1 MAVTDDASAPARH
14 EPSTL
19 RSAPLLVLVAGCAS
33 LGAGAV
39 HAVAAGA
46 HSEHSET
53 VAAFTAIAV
62 LQLVWGAA
70 ILARPWRWLAVAG
83 AAVNALAL
91 GGWLTA
97 KISGIPGIEGLDE
110 SEPIDWSDGLAA
122 FLAAVA
128 VVAILRALLG
138 VRTDTARPAPAA
150 GAFVAVVAV
159 GALALPSMIATASHT
174 HAGAGHEHGD
184 GDVAAGHDDAGDHDD
199 AADHAAHEDGAVASD
214 DHADHEDA
222 AVPAKPY
229 DPELPI
235 DLSGMEGV
243 TPRQQARAENLIA
256 ITLARLPQFSDPAAA
271 EAAGFHSIGDSFTGY
286 EHFINWSYIDDGHV
300 LNPDYPES
308 LVYSTASGQRELVS
322 AMFMLPRGSTL
333 DDVPNVGGKLT
344 QWHVHDDL
352 CFTDD
357 PVAPQ
362 VRGVTSVGGPCSPPL
377 VKLDPVPMIHVWI
390 VPHQCG
396 PFAALEGVG
405 AGQIEEGEERLCD
418 HAHGSGTSLF

>member
-1 MAVTDDASAPARH
+1 MSVTDDAYAPARH
-14 EPSTL
+14 EPSALAGT
-19 RSAPLLVLVAGCAS
+19 PLLVLVAGCAS
-33 LGAGAV
+33 LGAGAM

-53 VAAFTAIAV
+53 VAAFTAVAV

-70 ILARPWRWLAVAG
+70 ILARPWRWLAVTG
-83 AAVNALAL
+83 AAINALAL
-91 GGWLTA
+91 GAWLVA
-97 KISGIPGIEGLDE
+97 KISGIPGLEGLDQ
-110 SEPIDWSDGLAA
+110 SEPIEWSDGLAA
-122 FLAAVA
+122 LLAAVA

-138 VRTDTARPAPAA
+138 VRTEAARSTPAF
-150 GAFVAVVAV
+150 GALVSVVAV
-159 GALALPSMIATASHT
+159 GALALPGMVATANHQ
-174 HAGAGHEHGD
+174 HEGAEHDHGE
-184 GDVAAGHDDAGDHDD
+184 GEVAAGHT
-199 AADHAAHEDGAVASD
+199 HEDDAVASGD
-214 DHADHEDA
+214 DHADHTDS

-235 DLSGMEGV
+235 DLSGTEGV
-243 TPRQQARAENLIA
+243 TPQQQARAENLIA
-256 ITLARLPQFSDPAAA
+256 ITLARLPQFSDPAVA
-271 EAAGFHSIGDSFTGY
+271 EAAGFHSIGDGFTGH
-286 EHFINWSYIDDGHV
+286 EHFINWSYIDDDKV
-300 LNPDYPES
+300 LDPDYPES
-308 LVYSTASGQRELVS
+308 LVYSTSSGKRELVS

-333 DDVPNVGGKLT
+333 DDVPDVGGELT

-390 VPHQCG
+390 VPQACG

-405 AGQIEEGEERLCD
+405 AGQIKEGEERLCD
-418 HAHGSGTSLF
+418 HAHGSGTSFF